1 MIIEKN
7 VLNKKNLSKV
17 LRESVSKVLNEN
29 AYNEEGVW
37 DLVDEI
43 QHFIGADKLV
53 ARLISRM
60 SALEAKKVLEDIY
73 NIDVRPYLDVNEE

>member
-1 MIIEKN
+1 MEKN
-7 VLNKKNLSKV
+7 VLNEKKLSKI

-29 AYNEEGVW
+29 AYTEEGVW

-43 QHFIGADKLV
+43 QNFIGTGNLV

-60 SALEAKKVLEDIY
+60 SALEAKKVLEEIY
-73 NIDVRPYLDVNEE
+73 DTDVRPYLDEDAE